1 MDILRIMLEPN
12 MILMN
17 NAMIYGA
24 IILAVITIS
33 LIAIILILFRGHR
46 NVNNKTLHDA
56 RTEEIIEVLSE
67 FRTWNKT
74 ISTTEGALSLL
85 SEFNKFCVAV
95 FGNNLQSQIT
105 KDEFYRMSLSQ
116 IKVFIDQ
123 MLDETEAMII
133 SYRHL

>member
-1 MDILRIMLEPN
+1 

-17 NAMIYGA
+17 NEMMYGV
-24 IILAVITIS
+24 IILTIITIS
-33 LIAIILILFRGHR
+33 LVVLVLMLFTR
-46 NVNNKTLHDA
+46 NHTSNNKAIRDTSTD
-56 RTEEIIEVLSE
+56 EIIEVLSE

-85 SEFNKFCVAV
+85 SEFNKFCIAV

-116 IKVFIDQ
+116 IKVFIEQ
-123 MLDETEAMII
+123 MLDETEATII

>member
-1 MDILRIMLEPN
+1 MLEPN
-12 MILMN
+12 MILTN

-24 IILAVITIS
+24 IILTVITVS
-33 LIAIILILFRGHR
+33 LIAIILILFRGLHTS
-46 NVNNKTLHDA
+46 NNKALRDA
-56 RTEEIIEVLSE
+56 RTDEIIEVLSE

-74 ISTTEGALSLL
+74 ISTMEGALSLL
-85 SEFNKFCVAV
+85 AEFNKFCMAV
-95 FGNNLQSQIT
+95 FGSNLQSQIT

-123 MLDETEAMII
+123 MLDETEVTII